1 MLSFPAL
8 CYNVNIFSCRDWSE
22 LRSIFSGLF
31 RGGSRHV
38 DYADFLWAWHVI
50 NTRSVYYTHP
60 VAAEGEPELSALV
73 SSQGDRGDNE
83 DNFALAP
90 YLDLLNHTDTAQ
102 VSYGNWATLSSF
114 AESLICII
122 PVTF

>member
-1 MLSFPAL
+1 MLGFPTL
-8 CYNVNIFSCRDWSE
+8 FHKVKLNFSCRGWSE
-22 LRSIFSGLF
+22 LQSIFSGLF
-31 RGGSRHV
+31 RGSSRHV

-60 VAAEGEPELSALV
+60 VAAAEGESELSALV

-102 VSYGNWATLSSF
+102 VSYGNRVTLSSY
-114 AESLICII
+114 LKQY
-122 PVTF
+122 

>member
-1 MLSFPAL
+1 MLGFPAL
-8 CYNVNIFSCRDWSE
+8 FYKVKLSFSCRGWSE
-22 LRSIFSGLF
+22 LGSIFSGLF

-60 VAAEGEPELSALV
+60 VAAEGESELSALV

-102 VSYGNWATLSSF
+102 VSYGNRATLFSY
-114 AESLICII
+114 
-122 PVTF
+122 VKQY